1 MHTYGLFNWATV
13 AHAIRNAKGQKSGKR
28 GGAEECGEKKKKNGV
43 DREKAGRV
51 DSTERTRR

>member
-1 MHTYGLFNWATV
+1 MHTRGLFNWATV
-13 AHAIRNAKGQKSGKR
+13 AHAIRNAQGQKSGKR
-28 GGAEECGEKKKKNGV
+28 GEAEEYGEKKKNGV